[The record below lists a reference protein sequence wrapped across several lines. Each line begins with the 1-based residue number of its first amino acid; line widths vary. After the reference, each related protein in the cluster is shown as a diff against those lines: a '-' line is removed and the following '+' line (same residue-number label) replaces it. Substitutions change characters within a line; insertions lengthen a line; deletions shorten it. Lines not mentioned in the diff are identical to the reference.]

1 MPTPRKSAERST
13 PARRSPAKKTSARAS
28 SNGQSESAGTPRK
41 RAAAPRKSL
50 RAIAVG
56 AAAELAELIGQMP
69 EGIVGVEKTDD
80 GWQVQL
86 EVVESRRI
94 PETTDILA
102 IYEVDVDTDGSVTG
116 YRRLHRYVRGRTEE

>member
-13 PARRSPAKKTSARAS
+13 PAKRSPAKKTSARAS
-28 SNGQSESAGTPRK
+28 SNGQSESAGTSRPR
-41 RAAAPRKSL
+41 ASAPRKSL

-56 AAAELAELIGQMP
+56 AAAELSELIGQIP

-80 GWQVQL
+80 GWRVQL

-94 PETTDILA
+94 PETTDIMA
-102 IYEVDVDTDGSVTG
+102 IYEVDVDPDGAVTG
-116 YRRLHRYVRGRTEE
+116 YRRLQRYVRGRTEE